1 MEKRLSKKD
10 LMELYGVDR
19 VTIEDWRRNRGLK
32 MIEVSTH
39 SKYITE
45 KDLLEWENSLKGRY
59 LVKRLNNQSVS
70 EWIEVKGWY
79 TFYKFSELIS
89 ISVLTGW
96 GFL

>member
-1 MEKRLSKKD
+1 MERRLSKKD

-45 KDLLEWENSLKGRY
+45 KELLEWEERLKEIY
-59 LVKRLNNQSVS
+59 SVKRLNNQSVS
-70 EWIEVKGWY
+70 K
-79 TFYKFSELIS
+79 
-89 ISVLTGW
+89 
-96 GFL
+96 

>member
-1 MEKRLSKKD
+1 MERRLSKKD

-45 KDLLEWENSLKGRY
+45 KDLLEWENSLKGSY
-59 LVKRLNNQSVS
+59 LVKRFNNQSVS

-79 TFYKFSELIS
+79 TLFKSSDLIS
-89 ISVLTGW
+89 ISVFIGW

>member
-1 MEKRLSKKD
+1 
-10 LMELYGVDR
+10 
-19 VTIEDWRRNRGLK
+19 

-45 KDLLEWENSLKGRY
+45 KDLLEWENSLKGNY
-59 LVKRLNNQSVS
+59 SVKRLNNQSVS

-79 TFYKFSELIS
+79 DFFKSHDLIS
-89 ISVLTGW
+89 VSVFLIW

>member
-1 MEKRLSKKD
+1 MERRLSKKD
-10 LMELYGVDR
+10 LMKLYGVDR

-59 LVKRLNNQSVS
+59 LVKRLNNKSVS
-70 EWIEVKGWY
+70 E
-79 TFYKFSELIS
+79 
-89 ISVLTGW
+89 
-96 GFL
+96 

>member
-1 MEKRLSKKD
+1 MERRLNKKD

-45 KDLLEWENSLKGRY
+45 KDLLEWENSLKGSY

-70 EWIEVKGWY
+70 KWSDVKNW
-79 TFYKFSELIS
+79 
-89 ISVLTGW
+89 
-96 GFL
+96 